1 MVEPTNDADLK
12 KLVGIEYSPSPPD
25 ILNCYTQKKLIYQQ
39 ALAPTI
45 VNLVTANDNGDEV
58 IRKSLKKSMLN
69 EDTIEYAKRECGIH
83 AMLDHENIVKLY
95 DYTET
100 EEHFE
105 MYMEYC
111 NDA

>member
-1 MVEPTNDADLK
+1 MVQPTNDTDLK
-12 KLVGIEYSPSPPD
+12 KLVGIEYAPGPQD
-25 ILNCYTQKKLIYQQ
+25 IINAYTQKKLIYQQ
-39 ALAPTI
+39 LLAPTI
-45 VNLVTANDNGDEV
+45 VNLVTAKDNGDEV

-83 AMLDHENIVKLY
+83 ALLDHENIVKLY

-100 EEHFE
+100 DEHFE